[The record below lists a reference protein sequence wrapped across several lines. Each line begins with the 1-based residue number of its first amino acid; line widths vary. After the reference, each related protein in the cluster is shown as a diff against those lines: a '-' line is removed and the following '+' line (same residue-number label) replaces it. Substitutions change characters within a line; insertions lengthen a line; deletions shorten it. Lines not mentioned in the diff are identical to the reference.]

1 MCIEWKDG
9 TTSWETLASL
19 KESYPV
25 QVVEYALAAGISD
38 EPAFKWWVPHVLNK
52 RDRIIAKVKTRYHKQ
67 THKFGFK
74 VPKTV
79 TDALRIDEEHGDD

>member
-25 QVVEYALAAGISD
+25 QVAEYALAAGISD
-38 EPAFKWWVPHVLNK
+38 EPAFKWWVPHILKK
-52 RDRIIAKVKTRYHKQ
+52 RDRIIAKIKTIPQENPQIWIRSSENSH
-67 THKFGFK
+67 
-74 VPKTV
+74 
-79 TDALRIDEEHGDD
+79 